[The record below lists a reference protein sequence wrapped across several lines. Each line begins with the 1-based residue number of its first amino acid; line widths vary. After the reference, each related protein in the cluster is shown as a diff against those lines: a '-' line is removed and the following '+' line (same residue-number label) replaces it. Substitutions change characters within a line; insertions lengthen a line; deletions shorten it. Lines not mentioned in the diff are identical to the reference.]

1 MPGNWRAEFVSSCFA
16 GGGCQLDGWPTPCLY
31 QGMDRRGFPGGCT
44 EGAGRERDSELEA
57 GGLKR
62 KLLNLTLNWEM
73 AALTLDDHEYQTGA
87 PAERESLRERAMVYR
102 KCISELSE
110 VLAGSIRL
118 DNKQALK

>member
-1 MPGNWRAEFVSSCFA
+1 MKLPIALTISLALGTGGPALRAQTAE
-16 GGGCQLDGWPTPCLY
+16 
-31 QGMDRRGFPGGCT
+31 
-44 EGAGRERDSELEA
+44 EDSELEA
-57 GGLKR
+57 GALKR